1 MIAILTGCGGA
12 PKSAGNNKWL
22 NFGNGVI
29 NLSNVTNISFED
41 YAIKFD
47 NFTLTLAQVEYTEEE
62 KQQLA
67 KASEANRIA
76 ESMHFNAENLKVSGG
91 LDKKTE
97 NEVKEFVEKA
107 RKLNK
112 KAEEMTLPRKTVR
125 GSLKER
131 ERKWKQHK
139 AGMRGA
145 TTASSRKTPW
155 RWWRTA
161 AKSKRWPGIW
171 ASRIGH

>member
-1 MIAILTGCGGA
+1 MQDQNMNKIFTSILSIAMIAILTGCGGA

-76 ESMHFNAENLKVSGG
+76 ESMHFNAENLKGSGG

-112 KAEEMTLPRKTVR
+112 KAEEIQKNALDSANEVFEKNKSRVINFID
-125 GSLKER
+125 
-131 ERKWKQHK
+131 
-139 AGMRGA
+139 
-145 TTASSRKTPW
+145 SSDTYMEL
-155 RWWRTA
+155 
-161 AKSKRWPGIW
+161 
-171 ASRIGH
+171 